1 MISQVSIQQTKLFN
15 NYEKDGTKK
24 AYPELYHLLEML
36 DRAASGYNRIWEQR
50 YEDAVV
56 EFSMID
62 VLPMKKSDQPLM
74 KSKLFTQLDPN
85 LRELILTVLLSIARL
100 IRHVHYK
107 ISNETARFQDASKAA
122 QLKYQKLDEYKEL
135 LQRLVLYL
143 DLLRSSVPDQNT
155 IDRATEIAEECRR
168 IQIEVA

>member
-1 MISQVSIQQTKLFN
+1 
-15 NYEKDGTKK
+15 
-24 AYPELYHLLEML
+24 
-36 DRAASGYNRIWEQR
+36 
-50 YEDAVV
+50 
-56 EFSMID
+56 MID

-85 LRELILTVLLSIARL
+85 LRDLILTVLLSISRL
-100 IRHVHYK
+100 VRHVHYK

-135 LQRLVLYL
+135 LHRLVLYL

>member
-1 MISQVSIQQTKLFN
+1 
-15 NYEKDGTKK
+15 
-24 AYPELYHLLEML
+24 ML
-36 DRAASGYNRIWEQR
+36 DRVASGYNRIWEQR
-50 YEDAVV
+50 YEDAAV

-62 VLPMKKSDQPLM
+62 ILPMKKSDQPLM

-85 LRELILTVLLSIARL
+85 LRELILTVLLSTARL

-122 QLKYQKLDEYKEL
+122 QSKYQKLDEYKEL

-168 IQIEVA
+168 I

>member
-1 MISQVSIQQTKLFN
+1 
-15 NYEKDGTKK
+15 
-24 AYPELYHLLEML
+24 ML
-36 DRAASGYNRIWEQR
+36 DRVANGYNRIWDQR

-74 KSKLFTQLDPN
+74 KSKLFTQLDPT
-85 LRELILTVLLSIARL
+85 LRDLLLTVLLSLARL

-107 ISNETARFQDASKAA
+107 IYNETSRFQDASKVA
-122 QLKYQKLDEYKEL
+122 QAKYLKLDEYKEL

-155 IDRATEIAEECRR
+155 VERATEIAEECRR
-168 IQIEVA
+168 IQIEIA